1 MILGAIDEFQGTGL
15 RSVEEMGESAYKC
28 FEILDNCL
36 DPVWYAED
44 DGMGDTYWEDM
55 TDKPNHDCPKT
66 YHPNGYVDLIR
77 SEWVKKGQ
85 LWGPEKQAFITP
97 RVIEIDTEEDFE
109 MAEWCLERR
118 KNTA

>member
-1 MILGAIDEFQGTGL
+1 MTQAIIFTNDNGGVATCIPTGEISIEAVMEKDVPKGRGARI
-15 RSVEEMGESAYKC
+15 V
-28 FEILDNCL
+28 N
-36 DPVWYAED
+36 
-44 DGMGDTYWEDM
+44 M
-55 TDKPNHDCPKT
+55 TDLPNHKCPKT

-77 SEWVKKGQ
+77 AERVKRGQ

-109 MAEWCLERR
+109 RAEWWLERR